1 MLGVSGLSSASKIAL
16 LNAKYMAHR
25 LSGHYNLQFK
35 NGNGHVAHRLLI
47 DLAKFDKAAG
57 TKVTHFAKRLQMAQ
71 ATAVDNEVETDEE
84 SENIEGKFKRTF
96 LHYSDRDI
104 YATTDLI
111 DDETATTASDVHP
124 QLLQMIYPRADDDG
138 AQALAQHYQELA
150 RRERTVIDVEHA
162 AELLLSSET
171 DSKPI
176 TPGTWVRIQHRHG
189 RYARALAYVERVHED
204 RLIIWAK
211 VQLTGA
217 SSTSHVHLPSGLVAV
232 QSTVDGK
239 ISGSRKKDTALLVRK
254 GIIKDGLIRLRSE
267 AHFVISLTD
276 TPHEDELALFIEIPW
291 IPSEARK
298 EIISRAYIATLAVD
312 DRVRVVSGQLV
323 GLEGSIQSIQDSIAE
338 IAVDIRP
345 IGAATVELA
354 ALWRLHMLGDKV
366 EVVRGAHCGSRGFI
380 LSIQMNELNL
390 CLHGSNQQITVE
402 CFNVIMDYKPTARN
416 PIPISYNQTSQVVIN
431 PMEIESHESQSIRVS
446 RQERN
451 PYIGQWVIVISGA
464 WKGHRGLLKF
474 VYNQHHQVQLEA
486 PQGRVKLYVAKEL
499 ALYRDSG
506 RIIPLVNNQ
515 NGTVEPDWP
524 LEPEMETP
532 ALDDGSSTSLPIPE
546 PSDNTHYEPAWDPAS
561 TEADVEFAALQRRLT
576 ADLAA
581 LQPPVTTDDVPHEPI
596 CVTTERLPSHE

>member
-1 MLGVSGLSSASKIAL
+1 MK
-16 LNAKYMAHR
+16 
-25 LSGHYNLQFK
+25 
-35 NGNGHVAHRLLI
+35 
-47 DLAKFDKAAG
+47 
-57 TKVTHFAKRLQMAQ
+57 KVK
-71 ATAVDNEVETDEE
+71 
-84 SENIEGKFKRTF
+84 NIEGKFKRTF

-104 YATTDLI
+104 HATTDLI

-124 QLLQMIYPRADDDG
+124 QLLQTIYPRADDDG

-150 RRERTVIDVEHA
+150 RRERTVIDVKHA

-176 TPGTWVRIQHRHG
+176 TPGTWVRIQH
-189 RYARALAYVERVHED
+189 
-204 RLIIWAK
+204 
-211 VQLTGA
+211 
-217 SSTSHVHLPSGLVAV
+217 
-232 QSTVDGK
+232 
-239 ISGSRKKDTALLVRK
+239 
-254 GIIKDGLIRLRSE
+254 
-267 AHFVISLTD
+267 
-276 TPHEDELALFIEIPW
+276 TPHEDELAPFIEIPW

-345 IGAATVELA
+345 IGAATVKLA

-366 EVVRGAHCGSRGFI
+366 EVVRGAHRGSRGFI

-451 PYIGQWVIVISGA
+451 PYIAQQVIVISGA

-486 PQGRVKLYVAKEL
+486 PQGRVELYVAKEL

-506 RIIPLVNNQ
+506 RIIPLVNDQ

-532 ALDDGSSTSLPIPE
+532 ALDDGSSTPLPIPE
-546 PSDNTHYEPAWDPAS
+546 PSDDTHYEPAWDPAS

-596 CVTTERLPSHE
+596 HVTTELGAILLNPALREVFPILREIPLRMTRQEYRNVYQSVYLHMNDLVVDENAQELRVSVYFSGSRRDITVLSKDVEPVRLHVGDTAMVTAGQNTGFVGWVKDANDDLYFLQPRQSTRPKKRSRAKSAQKSAPLVAEPVGNIIMVLVKKEFQ